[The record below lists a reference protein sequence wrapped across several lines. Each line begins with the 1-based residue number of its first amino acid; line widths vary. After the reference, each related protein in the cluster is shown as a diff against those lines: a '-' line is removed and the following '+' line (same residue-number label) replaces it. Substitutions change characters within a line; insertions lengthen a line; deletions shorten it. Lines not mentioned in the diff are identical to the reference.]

1 MDDHLAKP
9 LNRDAL
15 ARCLA
20 LHLGAGAENEAK
32 LSAAAI

>member
-9 LNRDAL
+9 LNREAL

-20 LHLGAGAENEAK
+20 QHLDVK
-32 LSAAAI
+32 LSTAADG